1 MSTCVRTCGTLC
13 LNHVLC
19 LLRIKMK
26 TLKKKIPFVFH
37 RKKKVNGIFTPW
49 PTWEAEQRCGCEGRR
64 RFCLKWNLKRKLFTS
79 VGILKKLT
87 MILKLDS
94 FWGLVEPQRELHASV
109 LHWSIFTGYTQ
120 TGFSL
125 MFNNLCLSNEAD
137 NLVEAVLCYS

>member
-1 MSTCVRTCGTLC
+1 MCQ
-13 LNHVLC
+13 N
-19 LLRIKMK
+19 LRHSLFKSCSLSIENKNENTEK
-26 TLKKKIPFVFH
+26 ENSFCFPQ
-37 RKKKVNGIFTPW
+37 KKKVNGIFTPW

-94 FWGLVEPQRELHASV
+94 FWGLVESQRELHASV

-137 NLVEAVLCYS
+137 NLVEAVLYYS

>member
-64 RFCLKWNLKRKLFTS
+64 RFCLKWNLERKLFTS

-137 NLVEAVLCYS
+137 NLVEAVLYYS